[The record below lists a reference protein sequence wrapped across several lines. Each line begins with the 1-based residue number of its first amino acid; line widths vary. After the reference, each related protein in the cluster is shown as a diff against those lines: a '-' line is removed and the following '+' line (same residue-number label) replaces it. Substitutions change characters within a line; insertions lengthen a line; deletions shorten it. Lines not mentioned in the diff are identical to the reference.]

1 MTAQLPGFRQTGA
14 IKILVVFFDKA
25 IPTPQVIL
33 TGGFQFHYRHD
44 LIPP

>member
-1 MTAQLPGFRQTGA
+1 MTAQLPGLRQTGT
-14 IKILVVFFDKA
+14 IKILIVFFDKA

-33 TGGFQFHYRHD
+33 TGGFHYRHD